1 MDSPKVVLCALEAA
15 ETVQSHSRLSAGARR
30 AGVACL
36 ATGGVWQRLVATGWQ
51 PSGCRSH
58 EPGVVEEPEPHR
70 SDRKVRPVESVQE
83 TAGYDEYVRW
93 CGRTGAVRPPPTP
106 ILVDRAGRCHNLA
119 RAPAAASQ
127 HRQENSQPVQ
137 QEKRRCHQGLIH
149 RVHCR
154 SDDGAEDK
162 GNHHPIAEEAD
173 QAPGGDDAKPGPT
186 GT

>member
-58 EPGVVEEPEPHR
+58 EPGVVEEPGPHR

-93 CGRTGAVRPPPTP
+93 CGRTGAVRPPPTRLCDGTGQSTIGEP
-106 ILVDRAGRCHNLA
+106 AVTTVRFVRCSGPRPPGQLCPHLP
-119 RAPAAASQ
+119 RPSHSSGPA
-127 HRQENSQPVQ
+127 
-137 QEKRRCHQGLIH
+137 
-149 RVHCR
+149 
-154 SDDGAEDK
+154 
-162 GNHHPIAEEAD
+162 
-173 QAPGGDDAKPGPT
+173 
-186 GT
+186 